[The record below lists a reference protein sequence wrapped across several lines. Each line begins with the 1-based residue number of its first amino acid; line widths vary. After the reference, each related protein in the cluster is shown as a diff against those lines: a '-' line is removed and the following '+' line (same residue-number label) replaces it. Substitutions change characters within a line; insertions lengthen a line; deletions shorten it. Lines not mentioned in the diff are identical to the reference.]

1 MARLFSRTLRRL
13 GAACSVLAPLAGLLA
28 GGGLAQAQTSYS
40 SGYWYGNASPVS
52 VLTHHN
58 DGWRT
63 GWNYAET
70 TLTPSN
76 VAATGGSKLFG
87 LQGSVDL
94 DGLVEVQP
102 LVVPNA
108 YVYGD
113 PNAGRHDVVYVA
125 TANNTVYA
133 IDPTTRKVLRSRN
146 LGTPMSA
153 FPGCEDND
161 KIIGVNSTPVIDP
174 STNSLYLIAH
184 VRVGSGS
191 EMHLHRLSLSSL
203 KDIVAPV
210 TIAAKAPLTNGSTAT
225 FDANYQRQRTALLLA
240 NGRVMAA
247 FTSHCD
253 IRADVA
259 RGWVMQW
266 DAQTL
271 DKARSYVDFSGRKSV
286 FLTDTQATGP
296 SNFFLATSWMS
307 GAGPAVDEWG
317 NVYFATGNTDPG
329 ALRSDGTG
337 YVEDGVTNFGQSV
350 VKLSPWDSRVL
361 SYFTPANVMQL
372 DNDDLD
378 LGAGGVLLVPS
389 YTDRLALQAG
399 KDGVLRLMNRDS
411 LGGHT
416 PGGPDKVLAATQI
429 GPCWCTPSYF
439 NDGTPKVVSSGGTTL
454 GVYAI
459 RTKPYGL
466 VKQAGVEINSGQFGG
481 FFTSVS
487 SNGAQNAIIWAV
499 GRPQTIPG
507 DLYLHAYSAKPVN
520 GSLPLLYTTT
530 AGTWNSQGNANT
542 VPTVANGRVY
552 VAGYKKLSIY
562 GLGGQR

>member
-113 PNAGRHDVVYVA
+113 PNAGRHDVVYLA

-191 EMHLHRLSLSSL
+191 AVQVCPFQNRTVPLSPTAQAAVGEEPAMASSGRSALVGGWSGLSSWPSQRHRVGL
-203 KDIVAPV
+203 LGVPEKSLAG
-210 TIAAKAPLTNGSTAT
+210 AAT
-225 FDANYQRQRTALLLA
+225 
-240 NGRVMAA
+240 
-247 FTSHCD
+247 
-253 IRADVA
+253 
-259 RGWVMQW
+259 
-266 DAQTL
+266 
-271 DKARSYVDFSGRKSV
+271 
-286 FLTDTQATGP
+286 TQASCSETAQISRGFCSVAVCTTAAGQKDPREQAENFAVRDAGNEPAEREQVGRSPQLAGLGASQPSNREPLAGTAVTSTGP
-296 SNFFLATSWMS
+296 
-307 GAGPAVDEWG
+307 
-317 NVYFATGNTDPG
+317 
-329 ALRSDGTG
+329 
-337 YVEDGVTNFGQSV
+337 
-350 VKLSPWDSRVL
+350 
-361 SYFTPANVMQL
+361 
-372 DNDDLD
+372 
-378 LGAGGVLLVPS
+378 
-389 YTDRLALQAG
+389 
-399 KDGVLRLMNRDS
+399 
-411 LGGHT
+411 
-416 PGGPDKVLAATQI
+416 
-429 GPCWCTPSYF
+429 
-439 NDGTPKVVSSGGTTL
+439 
-454 GVYAI
+454 
-459 RTKPYGL
+459 
-466 VKQAGVEINSGQFGG
+466 
-481 FFTSVS
+481 
-487 SNGAQNAIIWAV
+487 
-499 GRPQTIPG
+499 
-507 DLYLHAYSAKPVN
+507 
-520 GSLPLLYTTT
+520 
-530 AGTWNSQGNANT
+530 
-542 VPTVANGRVY
+542 VA
-552 VAGYKKLSIY
+552 S
-562 GLGGQR
+562 